1 MTHLIVA
8 PIVLPAII
16 AALSLLFRRR
26 RRWLGAAIGL
36 AGCGALLLVAL
47 ALFARAYDGAISVY
61 ALGKWPAPF
70 GIVLVLDRLSA
81 LMLLLTSVLAMIV
94 LCHAVIT
101 GLDRKGWHFHP
112 LFQFLLVGL
121 DGAFLT
127 GDLFNLFV
135 FFEVLLIASY
145 GLMLHG
151 QGASR
156 LKAGIQYIVINL
168 VGSTLFLIG
177 IGVLYGVTGTLNM
190 ADMALRIAKLT
201 PGDQGLAGAGALLLT
216 LVFALKAALLPLHL
230 WLPRT
235 YASTAPAVAA
245 LFAIMTKI
253 GVYSL
258 IRVTSLIFGAGA
270 GTLAWLPARWM
281 LPASLLTVMVGFI
294 GLLPARG
301 LREQAAFGLVGSTG
315 TLLVAVSLFEPR
327 AMAAALYYLPHTTL
341 AGALLFLVGD
351 LIARRR
357 PDYGDAITV
366 GPRFANIEVISV
378 LYMLAAI
385 ALAGMPPLSGF
396 IGKLLILDAVEAHPA
411 AGWIWAMVL
420 GTTLIAIIGL
430 ARTGSTLFWKSS
442 ICGEAARPAP
452 GGVTS
457 KELLPSIALIIL
469 MVALVVGAG
478 PITVFCDMVS
488 AQLFAPQ
495 GYVEAVLGKGVAR

>member
-1 MTHLIVA
+1 M
-8 PIVLPAII
+8 PAII
-16 AALSLLFRRR
+16 AALSLLFRHR
-26 RRWLGAAIGL
+26 RRWLGVMISL
-36 AGCGALLLVAL
+36 FGCGALLLIAL
-47 ALFARAYDGAISVY
+47 ALFVRAYDGTISVY
-61 ALGKWPAPF
+61 ALGQWSAPF

-81 LMLLLTSVLAMIV
+81 LMLLLTSVLAMIA

-101 GLDRKGWHFHP
+101 RLDRRGWHFHP

-121 DGAFLT
+121 NGSFLT

-156 LKAGIQYIVINL
+156 LKAGVQYVVINL

-190 ADMALRIAKLT
+190 ADMANRIADLP
-201 PGDQGLAGAGALLLT
+201 PGDQGLAGAGALLLAT
-216 LVFALKAALLPLHL
+216 VFGLKAALLPLHL

-235 YASTAPAVAA
+235 YADTSPAVAA
-245 LFAIMTKI
+245 LFAIMTKV
-253 GVYSL
+253 GAYSL
-258 IRVTSLIFGAGA
+258 IRVTTLVFGASA
-270 GTLAWLPARWM
+270 GGLAWIPARWM
-281 LPASLLTVMVGFI
+281 LPASLLTVAVGFV
-294 GLLPARG
+294 GLLSARG
-301 LREQAAFGLVGSTG
+301 LREQAAFGLIGSTG
-315 TLLVAVSLFEPR
+315 TLLVAISLFEPR
-327 AMAAALYYLPHTTL
+327 SMAAALYYLPHTTL

-366 GPRFANIEVISV
+366 GPRFANIEAISA

-396 IGKLLILDAVEAHPA
+396 IGKLLILDAATAHPA
-411 AGWIWAMVL
+411 SAWVWATIL
-420 GTTLIAIIGL
+420 GTTLIAIVGL
-430 ARTGSTLFWKSS
+430 ARAGSTLFWKSS
-442 ICGEAARPAP
+442 TCGEAARPAP
-452 GGVTS
+452 QGVDGTD
-457 KELLPSIALIIL
+457 LLPSAAIIVL

-478 PITVFCDMVS
+478 PIAAFCDMVS

-495 GYVEAVLGKGVAR
+495 AYIEAVLGKGVEG

>member
-36 AGCGALLLVAL
+36 AGCTALLLVAL
-47 ALFARAYDGAISVY
+47 TLFVRAYNGAISVY
-61 ALGKWPAPF
+61 ALGEWPAPF

-81 LMLLLTSVLAMIV
+81 LMLLLTSVLATIV

-121 DGAFLT
+121 GGAFLT

-151 QGASR
+151 QGTNR
-156 LKAGIQYIVINL
+156 LKAGVPYIVINL

-190 ADMALRIAKLT
+190 ADMAIRVAKLA

-216 LVFALKAALLPLHL
+216 MVFALKAALLPLHL

-258 IRVTSLIFGAGA
+258 IRVTSLVFGAGA
-270 GTLAWLPARWM
+270 GALAWLPTRWM
-281 LPASLLTVMVGFI
+281 LPASLLTVMVGFV
-294 GLLPARG
+294 GLLSARG

-327 AMAAALYYLPHTTL
+327 EMAAALYYLPHTTL

-357 PDYGDAITV
+357 PDYGDAITT

-396 IGKLLILDAVEAHPA
+396 FGKLLILEAVEAHPA
-411 AGWIWAMVL
+411 AGWIWATIL

-430 ARTGSTLFWKSS
+430 ARAGSTLFWKSS
-442 ICGEAARPAP
+442 SCGEAVRPAP
-452 GGVTS
+452 RGVAS
-457 KELLPSIALIIL
+457 KEMLPSISLIVL

-478 PITVFCDMVS
+478 PVTAFCDVVS
-488 AQLFAPQ
+488 VQLFAPHA
-495 GYVEAVLGKGVAR
+495 YIEAVLGKGVAR

>member
-1 MTHLIVA
+1 MIHLIVA

-16 AALSLLFRRR
+16 AALSLLFRDRR
-26 RRWLGAAIGL
+26 RRLGAALSL
-36 AGCGALLLVAL
+36 AGCGMLLSIAL
-47 ALFARAYDGAISVY
+47 ALFARAYDGTISVY
-61 ALGKWPAPF
+61 ALGQWPAPF

-81 LMLLLTSVLAMIV
+81 LMLLLTSVLATII
-94 LCHAVIT
+94 LCHALLT

-121 DGAFLT
+121 NGAFLT

-151 QGASR
+151 QGARR
-156 LKAGIQYIVINL
+156 LKAGVQYIVINL

-190 ADMALRIAKLT
+190 ADMAVRVARLA
-201 PGDQGLAGAGALLLT
+201 PGDQGLAGAGALLLAT
-216 LVFALKAALLPLHL
+216 VFALKAALLPLHL

-258 IRVTSLIFGAGA
+258 IRLTTLIFGAGA
-270 GTLAWLPARWM
+270 GALAWAPARWM
-281 LPASLLTVMVGFI
+281 LPASLLTVTVGFV
-294 GLLPARG
+294 GLLSARG

-315 TLLVAVSLFEPR
+315 TLLVAVSLFDPR

-366 GPRFANIEVISV
+366 GPRFAGIETIST

-396 IGKLLILDAVEAHPA
+396 IGKLLILDAVTAHPA
-411 AGWIWAMVL
+411 MGWIWVTILA
-420 GTTLIAIIGL
+420 TTLIAIIGL
-430 ARTGSTLFWKSS
+430 ARAGSTLFWKSAT
-442 ICGEAARPAP
+442 CGEAARPAP
-452 GGVTS
+452 AGVGRG
-457 KELLPSIALIIL
+457 EFLPSA
-469 MVALVVGAG
+469 ALVLLMAALVLGAG
-478 PITVFCDMVS
+478 PVTAFCDMVS
-488 AQLFAPQ
+488 TQLFAPRA
-495 GYVEAVLGKGVAR
+495 YIEAVLGTGAGG